1 MNKKNV
7 AVLLTCHNRKAKTI
21 ACLESLYQADIPP
34 AYHIDVYL
42 TDDGSTD
49 GTSEA
54 VSKQFPG
61 IHIIK
66 GDGNLFWAG
75 GMRLAWKTA
84 IEGKSFD
91 SYLLLNDDVTLHRN
105 FMLNLLET
113 EAHSLAET
121 GKSGIYSGA
130 TIDDITSQ
138 VTYGGS
144 VIKQNH
150 FLLSM
155 QKLHPGSYP
164 QRCDLVNANVLW
176 VSGEV
181 VKRIGIFDERYTH
194 GIADY
199 DYSMRAKKKHIP
211 IWLASGVCGICN
223 HDHEKNWK
231 TGIPLKKRIS
241 WMKSPKGLAYSEYMF
256 YVKRHFPLYFPYSFI
271 MIWMKVFFP
280 FVWERFKN

>member
-1 MNKKNV
+1 MNIKNV

-54 VSKQFPG
+54 VRKRFPG

-91 SYLLLNDDVTLHRN
+91 SFLLLNDDVILYRN

-113 EAHSLAET
+113 DSYSLTET

-130 TIDDITSQ
+130 TTDDITNE

-150 FLLSM
+150 FLLTM
-155 QKLHPGSYP
+155 QKLNPGQYP

-199 DYSMRAKKKHIP
+199 DYSMRAKKKNIP
-211 IWLASGVCGICN
+211 LWLASGVCGVCN
-223 HDHEKNWK
+223 HDHGKNWK
-231 TGIPLKKRIS
+231 TGVSLKERIL
-241 WMKSPKGLAYSEYMF
+241 WLKSPKGLAYSEYLF

-271 MIWMKVFFP
+271 MIWMKILFP
-280 FVWERFKN
+280 FIWERFKN

>member
-1 MNKKNV
+1 MNIKNV

-54 VSKQFPG
+54 VRKRFPS
-61 IHIIK
+61 IHVIK

-91 SYLLLNDDVTLHRN
+91 SFLLLNDDVILYRN

-113 EAHSLAET
+113 DSYSLTET

-130 TIDDITSQ
+130 TTDDITNE

-150 FLLSM
+150 FLLTM
-155 QKLHPGSYP
+155 QKLNPGQYP

-199 DYSMRAKKKHIP
+199 DYSMRAKKKNIP
-211 IWLASGVCGICN
+211 LWLASGVCGVCN
-223 HDHEKNWK
+223 HDHGKNWK
-231 TGIPLKKRIS
+231 TGVSLKERII
-241 WMKSPKGLAYSEYMF
+241 WMKSPKGLAYSEYLF

-271 MIWMKVFFP
+271 MIWMKILFP